1 MIQWYLKSC
10 YEKKRKVAMGQ
21 NIISDSTDGY
31 ENIQKIFL
39 DILLYLLTSMIYIYL
54 FFLLPKLFEQ
64 LSNKPY

>member
-1 MIQWYLKSC
+1 
-10 YEKKRKVAMGQ
+10 MGQ